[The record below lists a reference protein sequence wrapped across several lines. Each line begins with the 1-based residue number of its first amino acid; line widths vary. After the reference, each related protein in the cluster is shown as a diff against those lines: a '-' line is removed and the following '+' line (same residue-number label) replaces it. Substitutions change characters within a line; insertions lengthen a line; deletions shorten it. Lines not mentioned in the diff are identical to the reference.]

1 MGSRTDESEEI
12 VFFESEPELEEEE
25 VTVEEEEEE
34 TKDDDDTMTT
44 DLNPE
49 AIWFDGVDPKATKR
63 TEREIET
70 QLAGI
75 AKDQRS
81 KLSAK
86 DMQNLKIKAEEG
98 MDDKFKLMEPIA
110 DGTKASAD
118 QLKTIYSVQRRIDEF
133 KSTLQAFDMDDVF
146 TIPSAFSTDENGDDR
161 PARTARKLDL
171 FTSSQEVSLEV
182 VKKASVYRATF
193 GQDYHVQNLLWSGT
207 KLLNSCDEKLRQKL
221 LEQTSQWPVYHR
233 SGPVYFKVMVQLIL
247 ASSAQCLRGLIQQL
261 ESLKVTDFNGEN
273 VAAYVSFARGAIER
287 LSNNNAVPFDL
298 RTILTDA
305 MSVTSTKAFN
315 DVIIAMNTNHLLGI
329 KSIET
334 EEILQKAEEEY
345 IALVTGNKWEAGTS
359 SSLQDS
365 VFVAGPCYN
374 CGQQGHIAANCGQG
388 GRGGRGGFA
397 GGGRGRGGRFGRGG
411 GRGRG
416 GRGGGS
422 NGRGQGGQQGNA
434 VGYDRRPPKRGE
446 PHERTRNGRTEKW
459 CGRHGYWTWHPGAHT
474 TEECRLQLREN
485 ESANVANENHASGSE
500 PEAEET
506 QEGRRDGD
514 NSGGNNDSSSRQVR
528 FAPGT
533 AFHAL
538 HF

>member
-1 MGSRTDESEEI
+1 
-12 VFFESEPELEEEE
+12 
-25 VTVEEEEEE
+25 
-34 TKDDDDTMTT
+34 
-44 DLNPE
+44 
-49 AIWFDGVDPKATKR
+49 
-63 TEREIET
+63 
-70 QLAGI
+70 LAGI

-133 KSTLQAFDMDDVF
+133 KSMLQAFDMDDVF
-146 TIPSAFSTDENGDDR
+146 IVPSAFSEDENGDDR
-161 PARTARKLDL
+161 PAATARKLDL
-171 FTSSQEVSLEV
+171 FTSNQDVSLEV

-221 LEQTSQWPVYHR
+221 LEQTSQWAVYHR
-233 SGPVYFKVMVQLIL
+233 TGPVYFKVMVQLIL

-345 IALVTGNKWEAGTS
+345 IALVTGNKWDAGTS
-359 SSLQDS
+359 SAVQDS
-365 VFVAGPCYN
+365 VFFAGNCYN
-374 CGQQGHIAANCGQG
+374 CGQQGHVAANC
-388 GRGGRGGFA
+388 GRGGRGGFV

-416 GRGGGS
+416 GRGGGGP
-422 NGRGQGGQQGNA
+422 NGGGRGGGFNGSEQQQSSQVPT
-434 VGYDRRPPKRGE
+434 VGYDRRPPNRGE
-446 PHERTRNGRTEKW
+446 PHERTCNGRTEKW

-474 TEECRLQLREN
+474 TEECRLQLRDHQA
-485 ESANVANENHASGSE
+485 ANVANENPSSGSE
-500 PEAEET
+500 PETTEET
-506 QEGRRDGD
+506 QVERYNEDHHA
-514 NSGGNNDSSSRQVR
+514 GGNNDSSSSPQVR
-528 FAPGT
+528 FAGA
-533 AFHAL
+533 AFHHAL